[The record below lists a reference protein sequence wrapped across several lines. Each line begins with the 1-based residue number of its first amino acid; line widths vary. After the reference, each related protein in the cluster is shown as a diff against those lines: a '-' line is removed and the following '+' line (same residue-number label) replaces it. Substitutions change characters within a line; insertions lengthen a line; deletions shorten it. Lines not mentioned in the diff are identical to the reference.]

1 MRRTVEAVW
10 RIEAA
15 RIVAVVARL
24 TGDVSLAEE
33 IAQDALVV
41 ALEQW
46 PRDGVPD
53 DPGPWLLATAR
64 HRAIDQ
70 IRRRQN
76 YAAKLRL
83 VATDVVE
90 TDDGGYDAVLDEGRI
105 GDDLLRLI
113 FTVCHP
119 SLPAESRVALTL
131 RLLGGLT
138 TAEIARAFLVPE
150 PTMAA
155 RITRAKKAVGGVE
168 FGLPPAASLGP
179 RVASVLAT
187 VYLIFNEGYAATGGS
202 SWARP
207 ELASEAL
214 RLGRLLQGLLPREA
228 EVHGLAALMELQA
241 SRLPARQ
248 DASGSPV
255 LLPDQ
260 DRRRWD
266 RLLIRRGLA
275 ALSLAAS
282 LGGGAY
288 TVQAEIAACHARAR
302 SHADTDWE
310 RVAALY
316 EVLFHLR
323 PSPVLRVNQAVAYGM
338 AGDPARGLAL
348 VDAVAGEKSLR
359 DYPQLPAVRG
369 DLLARLGRAADARAA
384 FALAA
389 SLTRNDAERS
399 LYAARAEG
407 H

>member
-1 MRRTVEAVW
+1 MRRTVESVW

-53 DPGPWLLATAR
+53 DPGPWLLAVAR
-64 HRAIDQ
+64 RRAIDQ

-76 YAAKLRL
+76 YAGKLRL
-83 VATDVVE
+83 VASDVSE
-90 TDDGGYDAVLDEGRI
+90 IDDGGYDAVLDEGRI

-119 SLPAESRVALTL
+119 SLPAESRVGLTL

-138 TAEIARAFLVPE
+138 TAEIARGFLVSE
-150 PTMAA
+150 ATMAA
-155 RITRAKKAVGGVE
+155 RLTRAKKSLAGVS
-168 FGLPPAASLGP
+168 FGLPPAAELGP

-187 VYLIFNEGYAATGGS
+187 VYLIFNEGYAATGGP

-214 RLGRLLQGLLPREA
+214 RLGRLLQGLLPREP

-241 SRLPARQ
+241 SRLPARVA
-248 DASGSPV
+248 DDGSPV

-275 ALSLAAS
+275 ALSLAGS
-282 LGGGAY
+282 LGGGVY
-288 TVQAEIAACHARAR
+288 TVEAEIAACHARAR
-302 SHADTDWE
+302 SHDSTDWE

-323 PSPVLRVNQAVAYGM
+323 PSPVLRVNQAVAYGL
-338 AGDPARGLAL
+338 AGDPLRGLAV

-369 DLLARLGRAADARAA
+369 DLLARLGRAAEARSC
-384 FALAA
+384 FLRAA

-399 LYAARAEG
+399 LFTARADAL
-407 H
+407 